1 MTLQKETIDHS
12 SIAPDRKDQR
22 DLTMAES
29 ITIRS
34 PERKHEKETSPDPQ
48 PKPPTES
55 EGRTVDSETN
65 RIFVGENLLNGTLP
79 KETYM

>member
-29 ITIRS
+29 IPIRS
-34 PERKHEKETSPDPQ
+34 PERNHEKGTSPDH
-48 PKPPTES
+48 
-55 EGRTVDSETN
+55 
-65 RIFVGENLLNGTLP
+65 LLKV
-79 KETYM
+79 KEEQ